1 MAAAVTP
8 KTRLM
13 FIANPNNPT
22 GTYVD
27 RKSLER
33 LLQDVP
39 QEVIV
44 VMDEA
49 YLQYVSAED
58 YPDSLE
64 LRGLRERLV
73 SLRTF
78 SKIYGLAALRVGY
91 AIGPTDLVDYINRV
105 RAPFNVNAL
114 GQAAALAAL
123 DDREHVERSRA
134 QNATE
139 RARLQEELAKLD
151 VGVVPSQANFV
162 FVDARR
168 PGRELYQELLKKGV
182 IVRPLGQ
189 TSFLR
194 ITVGTADEN
203 TRALAALKEV
213 LA

>member
-1 MAAAVTP
+1 MLVVPDMNGNGVAEVA
-8 KTRLM
+8 
-13 FIANPNNPT
+13 
-22 GTYVD
+22 
-27 RKSLER
+27 
-33 LLQDVP
+33 LLTLSDG
-39 QEVIV
+39 
-44 VMDEA
+44 
-49 YLQYVSAED
+49 
-58 YPDSLE
+58 YPVRGADIRDALE
-64 LRGLRERLV
+64 L
-73 SLRTF
+73 
-78 SKIYGLAALRVGY
+78 
-91 AIGPTDLVDYINRV
+91 
-105 RAPFNVNAL
+105 
-114 GQAAALAAL
+114 
-123 DDREHVERSRA
+123 
-134 QNATE
+134 ATE